1 MTEATQTENT
11 QPEGEVREFIVDRA
25 TDETLRL
32 HLDRF
37 EGPLEVLLY
46 LIKSQEIDIF
56 DIPIS
61 IITDQYLAFIE
72 LMHEENLEVAGDYLV
87 LAATLIQIKSKML
100 IPDDI
105 DEDDE
110 EIDEEDPR
118 LELVEKLIAYR
129 KYREVATRLATLEA
143 ERANW
148 YTRNVKP
155 KLEDVEDDED
165 FIEVSLY
172 DLIEAFKTS
181 IRYLTDDEDH
191 VVEGETCSVDEKI
204 EHIQHLL
211 DVNDSIAWSDIFK
224 DCANRME
231 LVCSFLAILELCR
244 MGTIRAHQHTTYGDI
259 RIFKAVAA
267 SSAA

>member
-1 MTEATQTENT
+1 MENT

-25 TDETLRL
+25 TDETMRL

-129 KYREVATRLATLEA
+129 KYRDVAARLSTLEE

-155 KLEDVEDDED
+155 KIEAVDDDNEYL
-165 FIEVSLY
+165 EVSLY
-172 DLIEAFKTS
+172 DLIQAFKTS
-181 IRYLTDDEDH
+181 IRYLAEDVSH
-191 VVEGETCSVDEKI
+191 VVEGENCSVDEKI
-204 EHIQHLL
+204 EHLQRML
-211 DVNDSIAWSDIFK
+211 DVNESIAWTDIFK
-224 DCANRME
+224 ECANRIE

-244 MGTIRAHQHTTYGDI
+244 MGAIRAHQHTTYGDI
-259 RIFKAVAA
+259 RVFKAVAA

>member
-1 MTEATQTENT
+1 MTEATNTENT
-11 QPEGEVREFIVDRA
+11 QPEDEVREFIVDRA

-61 IITDQYLAFIE
+61 IIIDQYLAFIE

-87 LAATLIQIKSKML
+87 LAATLVQIKSKML
-100 IPDDI
+100 IPVDL
-105 DEDDE
+105 DEEDE

-129 KYREVATRLATLEA
+129 KYRDVASRLATLEE

-148 YTRNVKP
+148 YTRNAKP
-155 KLEDVEDDED
+155 KIESTDED
-165 FIEVSLY
+165 NEFIEVSLY

-181 IRYLTDDEDH
+181 IRYLTEDEDH
-191 VVEGETCSVDEKI
+191 IIEGESCSVDEKI
-204 EHIQHLL
+204 EQLQRLL
-211 DVNDSIAWSDIFK
+211 DLNDSIAWSDIFK
-224 DCANRME
+224 ECTNRME

-244 MGTIRAHQHTTYGDI
+244 MGAIRAHQHTTYGDI
-259 RIFKAVAA
+259 RVFKAVAA